1 MTPVS
6 WLYMALVW
14 AAIIALNIFCFCR
27 IFKKSSRDE

>member
-14 AAIIALNIFCFCR
+14 AAIIALNIFCFYR
-27 IFKKSSRDE
+27 IFKKKTPNE